1 MSGLP
6 MIKCSSCGIDIDIL
20 QLADHVCA
28 TAPPPPAGRSNQESA
43 SYLMLTS
50 LTTTG
55 SAQALPGQLQ
65 PRAPIPESTSPK
77 LERAATFGGPSF
89 TSRYESQASSSSR
102 MPAPPRID
110 SQAASK
116 TFYLLATQ
124 EQFLINSDKPF
135 RPIELSPM
143 SSNYSDPRSRSP
155 PRSAPPKS
163 PYALSRSATS
173 PVPPS
178 VSPPSPDMY
187 ANMDSA
193 FPRFPTKATARSAQP
208 QELDRLD
215 ATNNQRYAQP
225 SPLFAPLSPRT
236 NGGENILKRM
246 DSIAPGPFDSRRP
259 STSSA
264 PRSPS
269 QEPSFGHR
277 RTETRGSMRS
287 TGSRSKS
294 RTSLASSTSRASAY
308 SNRSAELTTR
318 SRTGQSAVDE
328 EGEGIDAFL
337 GRLQNEAKRPAQLTQ
352 DDRSKTYPL
361 RNESQGRKGPP
372 PRPRRPSEKDLPP
385 ANIAEYKTSDFAP
398 RSNNM
403 FPSRNPSRTESESDP
418 RRDPVPARSLQP
430 APPPVSTNYT
440 VDTPTVPLHT
450 PSDSGLSDDSYAS
463 YKTGSVASS
472 RSSPPGSEAGHSRN
486 VSKVSPSDYLAEE
499 SYQRTASPESYA
511 ETKPPQTQGRR
522 APASYTRPNLAEPI
536 PQILSPGFPSPSVP
550 DSPLDPAIQ
559 LGTSFE
565 RRPKGPLAR
574 RDPALV
580 LAQSPPRRGP
590 EPGPRQ
596 AETRRPAPPSKSN
609 CRGCSEPIVGKS
621 VKDSSGRLTGRYHR
635 SCFVCRTCGDGF
647 PTAEFYVFE
656 NAPYCEHHYHEL
668 NGSLC
673 NSCNRGIEG
682 QYLETDMREKF
693 HPRCFACSTCRIPL
707 SADYYEVGGQKLCER
722 HGQRA
727 AAPRPNYL
735 GPGDYRPRNVQ
746 KRRTRL
752 MMM

>member
-28 TAPPPPAGRSNQESA
+28 TAPPPPAE
-43 SYLMLTS
+43 
-50 LTTTG
+50 
-55 SAQALPGQLQ
+55 P
-65 PRAPIPESTSPK
+65 TSPK

-110 SQAASK
+110 SQAA
-116 TFYLLATQ
+116 
-124 EQFLINSDKPF
+124 NKPF

-143 SSNYSDPRSRSP
+143 SSNYSDPRSLSP
-155 PRSAPPKS
+155 PPSAPPKS
-163 PYALSRSATS
+163 PYALNRSATS
-173 PVPPS
+173 PGPPS

-187 ANMDSA
+187 TSMDSA

-225 SPLFAPLSPRT
+225 SPLFSPLSPRT

-287 TGSRSKS
+287 IGSRSKS

-318 SRTGQSAVDE
+318 TRTGQAAVDE
-328 EGEGIDAFL
+328 ESEGIDAFL

-361 RNESQGRKGPP
+361 RKESQGRKGPP

-403 FPSRNPSRTESESDP
+403 FLSRNPSRSESESDP

-430 APPPVSTNYT
+430 PPPVSTNYT
-440 VDTPTVPLHT
+440 VDTPTVPLYT

-499 SYQRTASPESYA
+499 SYQRTASPESYT

-536 PQILSPGFPSPSVP
+536 PQILSPGFPSPSAP
-550 DSPLDPAIQ
+550 ESPLDPAIQ
-559 LGTSFE
+559 LGTLFE
-565 RRPKGPLAR
+565 RRPKGPPAR

-580 LAQSPPRRGP
+580 LAQSPPRRRP
-590 EPGPRQ
+590 ESGPRQ
-596 AETRRPAPPSKSN
+596 AEIRRPAPTSKGN

-693 HPRCFACSTCRIPL
+693 HPRCFTCSTCRIPL

>member
-1 MSGLP
+1 MERMSGLP

-28 TAPPPPAGRSNQESA
+28 TAPPPAAR
-43 SYLMLTS
+43 
-50 LTTTG
+50 
-55 SAQALPGQLQ
+55 SAQAPAGTTQLQ
-65 PRAPIPESTSPK
+65 PEASFQEPLSPK
-77 LERAATFGGPSF
+77 LERATTFGGPSF
-89 TSRYESQASSSSR
+89 STRYESQASSTSR

-110 SQAASK
+110 SQAA
-116 TFYLLATQ
+116 
-124 EQFLINSDKPF
+124 NKPF
-135 RPIELSPM
+135 RPLDPSPM
-143 SSNYSDPRSRSP
+143 SSNYSDPRSHSP
-155 PRSAPPKS
+155 LPSAPPRS
-163 PYALSRSATS
+163 PYALNRSATS

-193 FPRFPTKATARSAQP
+193 FPRFPTKATPRSPRP
-208 QELDRLD
+208 QEHDRLN
-215 ATNNQRYAQP
+215 ATYNQHYAEP

-236 NGGENILKRM
+236 NGGENVSKRM

-259 STSSA
+259 STASA

-269 QEPSFGHR
+269 QEASFGHR
-277 RTETRGSMRS
+277 RTETQCSMGSM
-287 TGSRSKS
+287 GSGSKS

-308 SNRSAELTTR
+308 SNRSTGLS
-318 SRTGQSAVDE
+318 SRTKPEPAAAVPAPPLPAPASE
-328 EGEGIDAFL
+328 SEGIDAFL
-337 GRLQNEAKRPAQLTQ
+337 GRLQNDAKRPGQLSQ

-361 RNESQGRKGPP
+361 QKESQERKGPP

-403 FPSRNPSRTESESDP
+403 FPSRNPSRTESDSDL
-418 RRDPVPARSLQP
+418 RRDAVPLRSLQP
-430 APPPVSTNYT
+430 PPVITNYNM
-440 VDTPTVPLHT
+440 DTPTVPLHT

-463 YKTGSVASS
+463 YTTRSVASS

-486 VSKVSPSDYLAEE
+486 VSKVSRSDYLAED
-499 SYQRTASPESYA
+499 SLQRTASPDSYA
-511 ETKPPQTQGRR
+511 EARPPSQTQGRR
-522 APASYTRPNLAEPI
+522 APASYTRPNLSEPI
-536 PQILSPGFPSPSVP
+536 PQILSPGFPSPRAP
-550 DSPLDPAIQ
+550 ESPMDPAIQ
-559 LGTSFE
+559 LGVSFE
-565 RRPKGPLAR
+565 RRSKEPPTLQ
-574 RDPALV
+574 DPALNF
-580 LAQSPPRRGP
+580 AQDPPRRRPGS
-590 EPGPRQ
+590 GPRQ
-596 AETRRPAPPSKSN
+596 AEVRRPAPASKGN

-621 VKDSSGRLTGRYHR
+621 VKDSSGRLSGRYHR
-635 SCFVCRTCGDGF
+635 SCFVCRVCGDGF

-656 NAPYCEHHYHEL
+656 NAPYCEHHYHKL

-682 QYLETDMREKF
+682 QYLETDTRQKF
-693 HPRCFACSTCRIPL
+693 HPRCFTCSTCRVPL

-727 AAPRPNYL
+727 AAPRQNYL

>member
-1 MSGLP
+1 MDRMSGLP

-28 TAPPPPAGRSNQESA
+28 KAPLPTASPATA
-43 SYLMLTS
+43 SP
-50 LTTTG
+50 
-55 SAQALPGQLQ
+55 AQPQ
-65 PRAPIPESTSPK
+65 APAPEPTSPK
-77 LERAATFGGPSF
+77 LERATSFGGPSF
-89 TSRYESQASSSSR
+89 STRYEGQAPSSSR

-110 SQAASK
+110 SQAA
-116 TFYLLATQ
+116 
-124 EQFLINSDKPF
+124 NKPF
-135 RPIELSPM
+135 RPIEPSPM

-155 PRSAPPKS
+155 LPSALPRS
-163 PYALSRSATS
+163 PYALNRSATS

-178 VSPPSPDMY
+178 ISQPSPDFPS
-187 ANMDSA
+187 NMDSS
-193 FPRFPTKATARSAQP
+193 FPRFPTNRVATPRSARP
-208 QELDRLD
+208 QDRDRLD
-215 ATNNQRYAQP
+215 ATYNQRYAEP

-236 NGGENILKRM
+236 NGGENVLKRM
-246 DSIAPGPFDSRRP
+246 DNIAPGPFDSRRP
-259 STSSA
+259 STASA

-277 RTETRGSMRS
+277 RTETQGSLRS
-287 TGSRSKS
+287 IGSGSKS

-308 SNRSAELTTR
+308 SNRSAGLT
-318 SRTGQSAVDE
+318 SRTKSGPTATMPPPPLPAAAVE
-328 EGEGIDAFL
+328 SEGIDAFL
-337 GRLQNEAKRPAQLTQ
+337 GRLQNEAKRPVQLSQ

-361 RNESQGRKGPP
+361 HKESQERKGPP

-403 FPSRNPSRTESESDP
+403 FPSRNPSQTASEADS
-418 RRDPVPARSLQP
+418 RRDPGPPQSLQP
-430 APPPVSTNYT
+430 PPPVTTNYSI
-440 VDTPTVPLHT
+440 DTPSGALHT

-463 YKTGSVASS
+463 YTTQSVASS
-472 RSSPPGSEAGHSRN
+472 RSSPPSSEAGHSRN
-486 VSKVSPSDYLAEE
+486 VSKISRSDYLAEE
-499 SYQRTASPESYA
+499 SFQRIASPVSYA
-511 ETKPPQTQGRR
+511 ESRPPPSQTQGRR
-522 APASYTRPNLAEPI
+522 APASYTRPNLSEPI
-536 PQILSPGFPSPSVP
+536 PQILSPGFPSPSAP
-550 DSPLDPAIQ
+550 ESPMDPAIQ
-559 LGTSFE
+559 LGGSFE
-565 RRPKGPLAR
+565 GRPRDQSAPQ
-574 RDPALV
+574 DPALN
-580 LAQSPPRRGP
+580 LAQSPRRRSP
-590 EPGPRQ
+590 ESGPRQ
-596 AETRRPAPPSKSN
+596 AEVRRPAPASKGN
-609 CRGCSEPIVGKS
+609 CRGCSEPILGKS

-656 NAPYCEHHYHEL
+656 KAPYCEHHYHEL

-682 QYLETDMREKF
+682 QYLETDSREKF
-693 HPRCFACSTCRIPL
+693 HPGCFICSTCRIPL

-727 AAPRPNYL
+727 AAPRQNYL